1 MVLTLPVETVNYFAI
16 SEHSCDAHQNVGH
29 TKRNVPLRLVRGEK
43 RRSGAALCD
52 IQHNHTRVKMLII
65 KGVSMVYKQMFII
78 YYNFNT
84 NNNNSKLNLPNEEG
98 LRLLF

>member
-65 KGVSMVYKQMFII
+65 KGVSMVYKQITALASATVI
-78 YYNFNT
+78 LT
-84 NNNNSKLNLPNEEG
+84 LPPVACSKVAEG
-98 LRLLF
+98 GREL